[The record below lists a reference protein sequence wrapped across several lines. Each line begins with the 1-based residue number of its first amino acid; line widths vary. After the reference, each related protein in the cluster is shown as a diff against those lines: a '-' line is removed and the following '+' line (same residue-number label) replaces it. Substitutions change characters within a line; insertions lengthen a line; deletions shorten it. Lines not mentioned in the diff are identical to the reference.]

1 MCKANVT
8 EKANDCEMMWKR
20 NCRKEKSRFVN
31 GEKVRLW
38 IENEMIHTQRFLVV
52 AEEEIEILERFT

>member
-1 MCKANVT
+1 MWQKKQMIVRW
-8 EKANDCEMMWKR
+8 CER
-20 NCRKEKSRFVN
+20 EIARKEKSRFVN

-38 IENEMIHTQRFLVV
+38 IENEMIHTQRSLVI